1 MAAPS
6 MLSDTDQPPA
16 QDAGAAAMPTMQT
29 FLAGAIANG
38 SLPMPDPGPVSNTI
52 YVLYFPSTTTITF
65 DGLTS
70 CAATG
75 FAGYHNHLVISG
87 QTVTYSVVVECPPIQ
102 PPSSTSV
109 TPLTEL
115 ETTTVT
121 ASHEVIETASD
132 PDGKTGFG
140 IRTDDV
146 NNWAWLDIVGGDEV
160 ADLCVDP
167 FGINQDVTR
176 SMVNGETFA
185 MQRIWSNTSAAA
197 GHDPCAP
204 APAGQVYFNV
214 APRKGFFVVDV
225 GQSVTFEADAFADG
239 AIPDW
244 TLFAQ
249 DWSASLSSVL
259 TLTIAGGTQSAAG
272 AQIQVN
278 RGKTVRITATLL
290 SDTSSL
296 ATGEADGVLVSVS
309 KANPATPVAHWWPF
323 AVMSKAA
330 AIASGIPGER
340 LHAHRPVR
348 RSMTEPSSI
357 AP

>member
-6 MLSDTDQPPA
+6 TLADSDQASATPD
-16 QDAGAAAMPTMQT
+16 MMTMQT
-29 FLAGAIANG
+29 FLSGAIADG
-38 SLPMPDPGPVSNTI
+38 SLPMPDPGATSNTI
-52 YVLYFPSTTTITF
+52 YVIYFPSTTTITF

-75 FAGYHNHLVISG
+75 FAGYHNHLVIGG
-87 QTVTYSVVVECPPIQ
+87 QTVTYSVVVECAPIQ
-102 PPSSTSV
+102 PPMGTGV

-115 ETTTVT
+115 ESTTVT
-121 ASHEVIETASD
+121 SSHEVIETASD

-140 IRTDDV
+140 IRLDDV
-146 NNWAWLDIVGGDEV
+146 DNWAWLDIVGGDEA

-176 SMVNGETFA
+176 STVSGETFA
-185 MQRIWSNTSAAA
+185 LQRIWSNGPAAA
-197 GHDPCAP
+197 GHDPCVP

-249 DWSASLSSVL
+249 DWSASVSSVL
-259 TLTIAGGTQSAAG
+259 SLSIAGGTQSAAG
-272 AQIQVN
+272 DQIQVN
-278 RGKTVRITATLL
+278 RGRTVRITATLL

-309 KANPATPVAHWWPF
+309 KANATPVAHWWPF

-330 AIASGIPGER
+330 AIASGIPGSR
-340 LHAHRPVR
+340 LHAPRPVR
-348 RSMTEPSSI
+348 RSMTAPSI